1 MSNDKKLRKDG
12 TPKAAKHRR
21 SAIEVANSQ
30 NVLVVRKLL
39 QEVRD
44 KDSQTPVIP
53 ADMVR
58 KIMDEYLPHSTGI
71 VAEIY
76 QKDSR

>member
-1 MSNDKKLRKDG
+1 M
-12 TPKAAKHRR
+12 AKQRR
-21 SAIEVANSQ
+21 SSIEVANSQ

-44 KDSQTPVIP
+44 KKSQEPVIP
-53 ADMVR
+53 AERVR
-58 KIMDEYLPHSTGI
+58 QIMDEFLPLSTGI

-76 QKDSR
+76 LSKTKGQ